1 MGSCKGLLVGTADGL
16 AVNSGDRPLTVG
28 VAVGRAIGSVNGT
41 VVEGEFVRVGTS
53 GEEVGALK
61 GMGEGLMQFGGCIG
75 TQMAVVV
82 SGVVKLVELV
92 LLLTCLH
99 SAPGS
104 QQSELALHGDE

>member
-28 VAVGRAIGSVNGT
+28 VAVGRAIGSVDGT
-41 VVEGEFVRVGTS
+41 VVEGELVRVGTS
-53 GEEVGALK
+53 GEEVGALN
-61 GMGEGLMQFGGCIG
+61 GVGEGFVQFGGCIG
-75 TQMAVVV
+75 TQV
-82 SGVVKLVELV
+82 GYG
-92 LLLTCLH
+92 LLLKLTCLH